1 MRRISTV
8 LLGRLIGAAII
19 VAGTILV
26 IWNAVDASE
35 HVSNL
40 DLIRFSL
47 QAELGW
53 LASGGLVYIAAEI
66 LDQIFLRRM
75 EQPEGEQSDSA

>member
-19 VAGTILV
+19 VVGTILV
-26 IWNAVDASE
+26 TWNAIDARE
-35 HVSNL
+35 YLSNI
-40 DLIRFSL
+40 DVFRFFL
-47 QAELGW
+47 QAELRW
-53 LASGGLVYIAAEI
+53 LASGGLVYVAAEI

-75 EQPEGEQSDSA
+75 EQPEEEQSDSA